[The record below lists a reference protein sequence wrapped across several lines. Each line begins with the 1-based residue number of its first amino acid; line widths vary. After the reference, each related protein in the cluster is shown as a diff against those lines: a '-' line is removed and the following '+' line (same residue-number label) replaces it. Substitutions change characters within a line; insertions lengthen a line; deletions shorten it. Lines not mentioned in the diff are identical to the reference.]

1 MKKALWIGLTAL
13 LLTSI
18 PLQMGIASASSLSLV
33 TALLSFGIT
42 SEAYATNK
50 ALG

>member
-1 MKKALWIGLTAL
+1 MRQSL
-13 LLTSI
+13 LFL
-18 PLQMGIASASSLSLV
+18 LV